1 MLRFIQKKKQN
12 KCFGVFFI
20 PQRGNLH
27 NFNDEVCVGLCKD
40 STYEGAAP
48 HKATRKIVKKKTKE
62 RKVGSGGRSWVL
74 VSEVKST
81 SQLTF
86 YYFILVRVVLERSI
100 NRCALTNRTKAS
112 V

>member
-40 STYEGAAP
+40 STHEGAAP
-48 HKATRKIVKKKTKE
+48 HKATRKIVKKKNE
-62 RKVGSGGRSWVL
+62 RKEGGERWEELGAGFRSQVYL
-74 VSEVKST
+74 AIN
-81 SQLTF
+81 
-86 YYFILVRVVLERSI
+86 ILL
-100 NRCALTNRTKAS
+100 LHFG
-112 V
+112 